1 MKKHLNY
8 YLLFL
13 VIILVV
19 FGILFLS
26 TLSAP
31 ASMRNFGNTNYYL
44 MHQLYLL
51 LAGIILAIIAYM
63 CPLKYFKKFAPYF
76 FFFNILL
83 LMIIF
88 IPLIGAKFGGARRWI
103 DIGIVIFQPSEFL
116 KITAILYLSAWF
128 SNRLV
133 EKRKRGWISTVKKGY
148 HNIRSVLVPFIIFLA
163 IISVIL
169 IFQPHISALVI
180 ISLTLVLVYF
190 FAGMPLWHTLFIISG
205 GAGVL
210 FLLIKLAPYRLD
222 RWLIFLHPETDPL
235 GKGFQMKQSLIAI
248 GSGGLFGKGWGT
260 SIQKF
265 GFLPQ
270 SMSDS
275 IFAILGEET
284 GIVGCSVLVFLFLSF
299 LWFGIKIAK
308 SSNNKFSQLTAL
320 GITFWIT
327 IQAFFNIAA
336 NLGIAPMT
344 GIPLPFFSYGGSHL
358 VTELIGVGILLNISK
373 NG

>member
-8 YLLFL
+8 HLFF
-13 VIILVV
+13 VVTILIV
-19 FGILFLS
+19 FGMLFLS

-31 ASMRNFGNTNYYL
+31 ASMRSFGTTNYYL

-51 LAGIILAIIAYM
+51 VAGIVLAVIAYKL
-63 CPLKYFKKFAPYF
+63 PLNFLKKVAPFLLFA
-76 FFFNILL
+76 NIAV
-83 LMIIF
+83 LMIVF
-88 IPLIGAKFGGARRWI
+88 LPLIGVKLGGAKRWI
-103 DIGIVIFQPSEFL
+103 NIGIGTFQPSEFL
-116 KITAILYLSAWF
+116 KITAILYLSAWI
-128 SNRLV
+128 SNRLF
-133 EKRKRGWISTVKKGY
+133 EEHRKGWIFTVKKGY
-148 HNIRSVLVPFIIFLA
+148 HNIKSVFIPFILFLA
-163 IISVIL
+163 LISVIL

-180 ISLTLVLVYF
+180 IGLTLVVIYF
-190 FAGMPLWHTLFIISG
+190 FAGTPLWQTLSIFSVGASG
-205 GAGVL
+205 L
-210 FLLIKLAPYRLD
+210 FLLIKFASYRLD

-248 GSGGLFGKGWGT
+248 GSGGIFGKGWGM
-260 SIQKF
+260 SSQKF

-275 IFAILGEET
+275 VFAILGEEI
-284 GIVGCSVLVFLFLSF
+284 GIVGCLFLVFLFLYF
-299 LWFGIKIAK
+299 LWLGVKIAK
-308 SSNNKFSQLTAL
+308 SSNDKFSQLTAV

-327 IQAFFNIAA
+327 IQAFLNIAA

-358 VTELIGVGILLNISK
+358 VTELIGIGILLNISK

>member
-1 MKKHLNY
+1 MKKHPNY

-31 ASMRNFGNTNYYL
+31 ASMRSFGNTNYYL

-51 LAGIILAIIAYM
+51 LAGIILAIVAYKF
-63 CPLKYFKKFAPYF
+63 PLNYFRKLAPYLF
-76 FFFNILL
+76 FANIVL
-83 LMIIF
+83 LMIVFLPAIGVKF
-88 IPLIGAKFGGARRWI
+88 WGAKRWI
-103 DIGIVIFQPSEFL
+103 NIGIATFQPSEFL
-116 KITAILYLSAWF
+116 KITAILYLSAWI
-128 SNRLV
+128 SNRLSQQ
-133 EKRKRGWISTVKKGY
+133 RKKGWIFIAKKGY
-148 HNIRSVLVPFIIFLA
+148 HNIKSIFIPFIFFLSL
-163 IISVIL
+163 ISVIL
-169 IFQPHISALVI
+169 YFQPHISALTI
-180 ISLTLVLVYF
+180 IGTTLVIVYF
-190 FAGMPLWHTLFIISG
+190 FAGTPLWHTLSIILG
-205 GAGVL
+205 GIGGL
-210 FLLIKLAPYRLD
+210 FLLIKYSPYRLD

-235 GKGFQMKQSLIAI
+235 GKGLQINQSLIAI
-248 GSGGLFGKGWGT
+248 GSGGLFGKGWGM

-270 SMSDS
+270 AMSDS

-284 GIVGCSVLVFLFLSF
+284 GIIGCLFLVSLFLYF
-299 LWFGIKIAK
+299 LWLGVKIAK
-308 SSNNKFSQLTAL
+308 SSNNKFTQLTAI
-320 GITFWIT
+320 GITFWIV

-336 NLGIAPMT
+336 NLGIAPLA

-358 VTELIGVGILLNISK
+358 VTELVGVGILLNISK

>member
-8 YLLFL
+8 YLFFL

-31 ASMRNFGNTNYYL
+31 ASMRNFGNTSYYL

-51 LAGIILAIIAYM
+51 LAGIILAIVVYKF
-63 CPLKYFKKFAPYF
+63 PLKYLKKFAPY
-76 FFFNILL
+76 LL
-83 LMIIF
+83 FANFVLLIVIF
-88 IPLIGAKFGGARRWI
+88 LPLIGVKFGGARRWI
-103 DIGIVIFQPSEFL
+103 DIGIGTLQPSEFL
-116 KITAILYLSAWF
+116 KITAILYLSAWI
-128 SNRLV
+128 SSRLL
-133 EKRKRGWISTVKKGY
+133 EERKKGWISTAKKGY
-148 HNIRSVLVPFIIFLA
+148 HNIKSVFIPFIIFLA
-163 IISVIL
+163 LISVIL

-180 ISLTLVLVYF
+180 IGLTLVFVYF
-190 FAGMPLWHTLFIISG
+190 FAGTPLWHTLSIISV
-205 GAGVL
+205 GAGGL

-222 RWLIFLHPETDPL
+222 RWLIFLHPETDPM
-235 GKGFQMKQSLIAI
+235 GKGLQMTQSLIAI
-248 GSGGLFGKGWGT
+248 GSGGLFGKGWGM
-260 SIQKF
+260 SSQKF

-275 IFAILGEET
+275 IFAVLGEET
-284 GIVGCSVLVFLFLSF
+284 GIVGCLFLVVLFLLF
-299 LWFGIKIAK
+299 LWFGVKIAK

-327 IQAFFNIAA
+327 IQAFLNIAA